1 MESERIMNLLAKQ
14 MGQYA
19 SEQEIKELNELFK
32 KHPHLQYFAEIV
44 RSIEGEKQHYEPAAA
59 EEQIIREGWTRLENT
74 LASGGEEP
82 LCEMPPLKKDR
93 SWMLRAAVW
102 LAVIITGAVVF
113 YTSSLPKK
121 RAPQDIAVKTRSLT
135 VPYGAPERKV
145 LPDGTVVWLNAG
157 SHISYADDFLRE
169 NREIFLEGEACFDV
183 KSNAEHPFI
192 VHAGNVVIHVLGT
205 TFNIK
210 AYDDENKIETTLIT
224 GKLQVQIADNPDK
237 KIMLSPNE
245 KLTVINR
252 KFNVE
257 GGDAGR
263 QKELS
268 FQVKGVEPLQ
278 TETPIPEIAWMQD
291 KLAFQNEQF
300 GELARGLERRY
311 NVHIVFKD
319 ASLMKERLN
328 GILENENIGKAMQLL
343 EMTTPFRFK
352 IVKDS
357 VFLYQ

>member
-1 MESERIMNLLAKQ
+1 MNLLAKQ

-59 EEQIIREGWTRLENT
+59 DRQIIQEGWMRLENT
-74 LASGGEEP
+74 LASGGAERLP
-82 LCEMPPLKKDR
+82 EMPPPRKDR
-93 SWMLRAAVW
+93 TWMLRAAVW
-102 LAVIITGAVVF
+102 LAVIVTGTAVF
-113 YTSSLPKK
+113 YRSSRPQKP
-121 RAPQDIAVKTRSLT
+121 APEEVAVKTRSLE

-145 LPDGTVVWLNAG
+145 LPDSTVVWLNAG
-157 SHISYADDFLRE
+157 SHISFSDEFLRDK
-169 NREIFLEGEACFDV
+169 REIFLEGEACFDV
-183 KSNAEHPFI
+183 KSDPEHPFV

-205 TFNIK
+205 KFNIK
-210 AYDDENKIETTLIT
+210 AYDDENKIETTLIN

-237 KIMLSPNE
+237 KIVLSPNE

-257 GGDAGR
+257 GGDAGK

-319 ASLMKERLN
+319 ASLTKERLN
-328 GILENENIGKAMQLL
+328 GVLENENIGKAMQLL

-352 IVKDS
+352 IIKDS